1 MFVDTPQGASNVGNI
16 SVIPILA
23 ILVLLA
29 IKFVLPYIPANIARK
44 KGYGFMGFY
53 ILGLFFFLI
62 ALIISLCL
70 SDKKQQLDEM
80 KKTIH
85 SENASPS
92 VAEELKKYSELLEQG
107 IISQEEFDDIK
118 RKLFSA

>member
-44 KGYGFMGFY
+44 KAMVLWGFTY
-53 ILGLFFFLI
+53 
-62 ALIISLCL
+62 
-70 SDKKQQLDEM
+70 SD
-80 KKTIH
+80 
-85 SENASPS
+85 
-92 VAEELKKYSELLEQG
+92 Y
-107 IISQEEFDDIK
+107 
-118 RKLFSA
+118 FSF

>member
-1 MFVDTPQGASNVGNI
+1 MEGAAQQGVSNFGGI
-16 SVIPILA
+16 IGILIPVIIGLA
-23 ILVLLA
+23 IIFGLA
-29 IKFVLPYIPANIARK
+29 YIPANIAKK

-80 KKTIH
+80 KKVIH
-85 SENASPS
+85 SEKNSPS
-92 VAEELKKYSELLEQG
+92 VADELKKYNDLLEQG
-107 IISQEEFDDIK
+107 TISQEEFDDIK
-118 RKLFSA
+118 RKLISM